1 MKEVHALGGLWVRNA
16 IPTDGGIRLDLS
28 PSDNETRDFLR
39 HINKLD
45 ATDGFEIDVPME
57 MLEHMILPD
66 EVGTKEHK
74 LAMLPGNCID
84 LRVTLT
90 EDNML
95 VPIEGRHDASFIL
108 SGDEKT
114 GFRPTPKFSRL
125 LRSYIRDLSHG
136 FVFSHVRGFFRSTHG
151 SLVPEDETQALLPHQ
166 KSLTRILTP
175 YSKHFCDDP
184 SKVRQLNVAALD
196 GNYLGVEQRINSV
209 AGILEVEED
218 FSKQKPSSPI
228 HGKITLSDMLG
239 TAADNAWET
248 GLRED
253 LDSTLRNTR
262 LGYAVR
268 ALDSHI
274 RTKLTP
280 NIVDHMSRSLHRSFT
295 EQEKEAV
302 AQAFQTFMIRLAEDS
317 QKRMAPLDRFCNA
330 VGQVSKTKPD
340 LGLAAVNYLAGF
352 GRSQEQ
358 LKFNLPDGTELDFGR
373 ALSGLFT
380 DPRTFG
386 APLDSDPEKLQQAAH
401 AVLLHYLSRELLSS
415 YWELTNPT
423 PSAES
428 IDALLN
434 ETEQKVS
441 DRFTKRKNPVPNP
454 DAFYR
459 DFLSARSLLVN
470 QMQSYSGRSP
480 EKHLLQPP
488 RELGRRLLEKSAGQA
503 DVTRSRGLLL
513 NSASMIFG
521 EEKIDPDKLE
531 ALLKEGDLATG
542 RKAGSFSEEV
552 EYLSKAY
559 YKSRAEAA
567 FGLLLHAAISQN
579 NTALAQRLDAFGEAN
594 IPKFHERLENEL
606 DARVRA
612 RTLTVSTLGKR
623 VMDSPMEVYKAL
635 NPRAQV
641 KCEMAYAKASV
652 VSSAAMNVLRQTL
665 RRSLSFYR
673 QSLPSDIELNNIES
687 TVYNGPQ
694 SAKMVE
700 ELVEETMEHA
710 MLDYFRLS
718 SIRDPAQRERS
729 MDAHAAMLAEKS
741 SRSKAAVE
749 IEADSRCY
757 PGGLS
762 PRRQAKQLLKDAF
775 NKALMGKGGGQ
786 INPHLFAPPSL

>member
-95 VPIEGRHDASFIL
+95 VPIEGRHDAFFIL

-302 AQAFQTFMIRLAEDS
+302 AQAF
-317 QKRMAPLDRFCNA
+317 
-330 VGQVSKTKPD
+330 
-340 LGLAAVNYLAGF
+340 
-352 GRSQEQ
+352 
-358 LKFNLPDGTELDFGR
+358 
-373 ALSGLFT
+373 
-380 DPRTFG
+380 
-386 APLDSDPEKLQQAAH
+386 
-401 AVLLHYLSRELLSS
+401 
-415 YWELTNPT
+415 
-423 PSAES
+423 
-428 IDALLN
+428 
-434 ETEQKVS
+434 
-441 DRFTKRKNPVPNP
+441 
-454 DAFYR
+454 
-459 DFLSARSLLVN
+459 
-470 QMQSYSGRSP
+470 
-480 EKHLLQPP
+480 
-488 RELGRRLLEKSAGQA
+488 
-503 DVTRSRGLLL
+503 
-513 NSASMIFG
+513 
-521 EEKIDPDKLE
+521 
-531 ALLKEGDLATG
+531 
-542 RKAGSFSEEV
+542 
-552 EYLSKAY
+552 
-559 YKSRAEAA
+559 
-567 FGLLLHAAISQN
+567 
-579 NTALAQRLDAFGEAN
+579 
-594 IPKFHERLENEL
+594 
-606 DARVRA
+606 
-612 RTLTVSTLGKR
+612 
-623 VMDSPMEVYKAL
+623 
-635 NPRAQV
+635 
-641 KCEMAYAKASV
+641 
-652 VSSAAMNVLRQTL
+652 
-665 RRSLSFYR
+665 
-673 QSLPSDIELNNIES
+673 
-687 TVYNGPQ
+687 
-694 SAKMVE
+694 
-700 ELVEETMEHA
+700 
-710 MLDYFRLS
+710 
-718 SIRDPAQRERS
+718 
-729 MDAHAAMLAEKS
+729 
-741 SRSKAAVE
+741 
-749 IEADSRCY
+749 
-757 PGGLS
+757 
-762 PRRQAKQLLKDAF
+762 
-775 NKALMGKGGGQ
+775 
-786 INPHLFAPPSL
+786 